1 MLTITIQIAIDWRQ
15 RTNLAI
21 ERTLL
26 AYLRTS
32 LTMTVIGITLIKLFN
47 SPLLV
52 IISWLFMPVSIA
64 VFIYGVIRCK
74 ATKKKNKIF
83 ETFDE

>member
-1 MLTITIQIAIDWRQ
+1 
-15 RTNLAI
+15 
-21 ERTLL
+21 
-26 AYLRTS
+26 
-32 LTMTVIGITLIKLFN
+32 MTVIGITLIKLFN

-52 IISWLFMPVSIA
+52 IIGWLFMPVSIA